1 MSNRLDTIAPS
12 LALKLVALS
21 KEDQRAVA
29 LSACQIVAD
38 DLKINN
44 PIIALAVD
52 GLSQGIALPTH
63 VRRDLDTIAAEYDD
77 SYFANQDEGKSAD
90 ALIHFSKARLF
101 SALSFAGIEDAQI
114 GSIEAIYESAMAVD
128 NQTLFLDKVEI
139 IVAGLR

>member
-12 LALKLVALS
+12 LALKVATLGAL
-21 KEDQRAVA
+21 DQRAIA

-38 DLKINN
+38 DLQIND

-63 VRRDLDTIAAEYDD
+63 VRRDLDSAAAQYDD

-90 ALIHFSKARLF
+90 ALIDFSKARLF

-128 NQTLFLDKVEI
+128 NQTLFLDQVEI
-139 IVAGLR
+139 MVAELG

>member
-63 VRRDLDTIAAEYDD
+63 VRRDLDSAAAQYDD

-90 ALIHFSKARLF
+90 IHRHINCHVNQHRLHAERRARCQPHQRKTHV
-101 SALSFAGIEDAQI
+101 GN
-114 GSIEAIYESAMAVD
+114 G
-128 NQTLFLDKVEI
+128 
-139 IVAGLR
+139 